1 MVGDAD
7 KGTGSGPV
15 SGDDV
20 GAVNPD
26 VALFEAGGAV
36 RRDFD
41 GGKGGRL
48 FWHAAI
54 LNVGDTST
62 SGRVELRSTTGS
74 ETRST
79 L

>member
-1 MVGDAD
+1 
-7 KGTGSGPV
+7 
-15 SGDDV
+15 
-20 GAVNPD
+20 
-26 VALFEAGGAV
+26 VALFEAGGAA

-62 SGRVELRSTTGS
+62 SGRVELRSTTGPA
-74 ETRST
+74 TRST